1 MIGKRNKVKKAG
13 DERLLRIVAQLQRQ
27 LAEQKVFDQT
37 TGEGKRYSGG
47 CQQSS

>member
-37 TGEGKRYSGG
+37 TDRKSVV
-47 CQQSS
+47 